1 VSPQRFRPTLAS
13 RVILLAMALPCL
25 ALSIAAWFYAPLLGI
40 PLSLVMLYATVFAAF
55 RMFHPRAYMTEIS
68 DEGFRVHNWTG
79 RLIHDL
85 RWSDL
90 GHLTVLN
97 ANGLRGPGTMLCVA
111 WRCQPRRRTGR
122 RFAAPGIK
130 GGRTPLKDEFDGA
143 LPDGYIGIEPM
154 LEIFREHV
162 GGTRAVPAPPQ
173 ALRL

>member
-1 VSPQRFRPTLAS
+1 MSPQRFRPTLAS
-13 RVILLAMALPCL
+13 RVLVLVFASICL
-25 ALSIAAWFYAPLLGI
+25 ALCVGASFYKPLLGL
-40 PLSLVMLYATVFAAF
+40 PMSVLMGYAFVFAAL
-55 RMFHPRAYMTEIS
+55 RMFHPRAYLTEVG
-68 DEGFRVHNWTG
+68 DEGFRVYNWTG

-111 WRCQPRRRTGR
+111 WRCQPRRRSGR
-122 RFAAPGIK
+122 RFAAPWIK

-143 LPDGYIGIEPM
+143 LPDAYIGIEPM

-162 GGTRAVPAPPQ
+162 GGTRGVAEPPR